1 MVGLTDLWLPI
12 ILSAV
17 IVFVAS
23 AIVHMALRYHWKDN
37 DPLPGE
43 DAVREAMRKQGVGPG
58 DYIVP
63 HAGSP
68 AAMKDPELL
77 KKFEEGPVGFFTILP
92 SGPPAM
98 GKSLILWFIY
108 SLAIG
113 VMVAYVT
120 GRTVAPGTEYLRVFR
135 VAATVAFLAYAG
147 AEPISSIWRGRK
159 WSTTLKNVFDGL
171 IYAWLTGGVF
181 GWLWPN

>member
-1 MVGLTDLWLPI
+1 
-12 ILSAV
+12 
-17 IVFVAS
+17 
-23 AIVHMALRYHWKDN
+23 
-37 DPLPGE
+37 
-43 DAVREAMRKQGVGPG
+43 
-58 DYIVP
+58 
-63 HAGSP
+63 
-68 AAMKDPELL
+68 MKDPELL

-98 GKSLILWFIY
+98 GKCLLQWFVY
-108 SLAIG
+108 SVAISF
-113 VMVAYVT
+113 MVAYVT

-147 AEPISSIWRGRK
+147 AEPIASIWKGRK

-181 GWLWPN
+181 GWLWPS